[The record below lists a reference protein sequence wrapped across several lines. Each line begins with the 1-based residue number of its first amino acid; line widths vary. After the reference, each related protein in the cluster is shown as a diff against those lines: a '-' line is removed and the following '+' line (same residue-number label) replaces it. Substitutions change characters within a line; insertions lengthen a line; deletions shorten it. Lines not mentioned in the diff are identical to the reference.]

1 MPGDEIIGF
10 ITKGRGITVHRKD
23 CTNIVHLPEREKG
36 RLIEVEWETP
46 KEGQT
51 YYADIVIL
59 GTDRKGMFSDISKVC
74 EDMDVRLCGV
84 NMNPVEDD
92 YVKVVITVSISG
104 THQMQ
109 RLLIALRNVV
119 GIEKVFRAKSS

>member
-1 MPGDEIIGF
+1 
-10 ITKGRGITVHRKD
+10 
-23 CTNIVHLPEREKG
+23 
-36 RLIEVEWETP
+36 
-46 KEGQT
+46 
-51 YYADIVIL
+51 
-59 GTDRKGMFSDISKVC
+59 
-74 EDMDVRLCGV
+74 
-84 NMNPVEDD
+84 MNPVEDD